1 MALFTFGIS
10 HQSAPLSLRERCFIE
25 PDHLASQVLS
35 LYQHPDISEAV
46 ILSTCNR
53 TEVYAEATQADPLI
67 NWLEQHS
74 QLDQQTLLKHS
85 YLHQDQQALRHGIRV
100 GSGVDSMLLGEP
112 QILGQIK
119 KAYATACELKT
130 VGLTLNHAFPLIFSA
145 SKQVRHETQLNR
157 CPLSLAHG
165 LMKLAEAT
173 IKQATQARIL
183 LIGAGE
189 MIKSMATY
197 FKEMSNQK
205 LCIATR
211 DPIKAQPLANQF
223 SAKLISLVEM
233 PRQLNHSDMV
243 IAATNSTE
251 YLITNQMLQSLQHCP
266 QLIVDLS
273 IPRNIDPA
281 VASVKGTRLYHLDEL
296 TQRTNAYLKK
306 RQDASHVAEQ
316 MIVKL
321 SQQFTHADQR
331 QRVASIIRDY
341 REHIQHIS
349 QQTHKEICQRYH
361 VDPEQE
367 RILKAFSHKLCQQI
381 MHEPT
386 VQLRQAALK
395 NDTAT
400 ITTLTQLFHHKDTTE
415 SC

>member
-35 LYQHPDISEAV
+35 LHQHPDISEAV
-46 ILSTCNR
+46 LLSTCNR
-53 TEVYAEATQADPLI
+53 TEVYAEATQSAPLI
-67 NWLEQHS
+67 NWLEQYS
-74 QLDQQTLLKHS
+74 QLDQQTLLRHS

-119 KAYATACELKT
+119 KAYASACELET
-130 VGLTLNHAFPLIFSA
+130 VGPTLNHTFPLIFSA
-145 SKQVRHETQLNR
+145 SKQVRHETQLSR

-173 IKQATQARIL
+173 IEQATQARIL

-189 MIKSMATY
+189 MVKSMATY
-197 FKEMSNQK
+197 FKEMSDQK

-211 DPIKAQPLANQF
+211 DLIKAQPLANQF
-223 SAKLISLVEM
+223 SAKLISLVDM
-233 PRQLNHSDMV
+233 PHQLNQSDMV

-251 YLITNQMLQSLQHCP
+251 YLITNQMLQSLRYRP

-273 IPRNIDPA
+273 MPRNIDPA
-281 VASVKGTRLYHLDEL
+281 VASVEGTQLYHLDEL

-306 RQDASHVAEQ
+306 RQDASRVAEQ

-331 QRVASIIRDY
+331 QRVANIIRDY

-349 QQTHKEICQRYH
+349 QQTHEEICRRYH
-361 VDPEQE
+361 VDSEQE
-367 RILKAFSHKLCQQI
+367 HILKTFSHKLCQQI

-400 ITTLTQLFHHKDTTE
+400 ITTLAQLFHHKDTTE